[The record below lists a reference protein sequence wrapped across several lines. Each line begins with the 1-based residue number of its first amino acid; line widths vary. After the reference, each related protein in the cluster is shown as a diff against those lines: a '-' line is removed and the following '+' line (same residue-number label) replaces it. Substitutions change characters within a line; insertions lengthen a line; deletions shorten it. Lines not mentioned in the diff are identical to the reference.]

1 MGWQPG
7 RWSGLWRVLSFSL
20 TFLCITLA
28 WVLFRADNLDT
39 AMNIYRGMAGL
50 DGRFILPATYENLLS
65 PVVSSLGLTF
75 VRFDAV
81 QYFEGMREAGHLAIV
96 LFLVLALPNTQEWM
110 SRWRACLEPIQIPHG
125 TFTRMLLWR
134 PSMIHLLVVVT
145 ILTVA
150 VSQMFRPTEFL
161 YFQF

>member
-1 MGWQPG
+1 
-7 RWSGLWRVLSFSL
+7 
-20 TFLCITLA
+20 
-28 WVLFRADNLDT
+28 
-39 AMNIYRGMAGL
+39 MAGL

-65 PVVSSLGLTF
+65 PIVSSMGLTF
-75 VRFDAV
+75 VRFDAI
-81 QYFEGMREAGHLAIV
+81 QYFEGMREAGYLAIV
-96 LFLVLALPNTQEWM
+96 LFLALFLPNTQEWM
-110 SRWRACLEPIQIPHG
+110 SRWRACLEPIEIPNE

-134 PSMIHLLVVVT
+134 PSMVHLLVVVT